1 MLCVETYRL
10 PDVQRINQKTA
21 DSSNYLPRLVEMSTT
36 GEQNIVILKSA
47 HRDSF
52 IVAPYKIMFL
62 LTYLLTYLL
71 TVLHLHSHLAPLRRQ
86 IGSKSH

>member
-52 IVAPYKIMFL
+52 IVAPYKCS
-62 LTYLLTYLL
+62 YLLTYLL
-71 TVLHLHSHLAPLRRQ
+71 YCTCTVTWRHYV
-86 IGSKSH
+86 GK